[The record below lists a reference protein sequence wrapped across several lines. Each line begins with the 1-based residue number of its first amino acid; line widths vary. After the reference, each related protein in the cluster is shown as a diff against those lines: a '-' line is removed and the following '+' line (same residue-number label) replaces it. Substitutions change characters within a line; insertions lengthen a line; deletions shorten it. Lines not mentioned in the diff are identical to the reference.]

1 MSFLDSLENSLKSLE
16 SRDESQQQTKA
27 LSYLVLS
34 GADRVRKVLGETGIR
49 ILMRMM
55 GLLLTA
61 IGVQVVLNGLSEFGI
76 IPKQAA

>member
-34 GADRVRKVLGETGIR
+34 GADRVRKV
-49 ILMRMM
+49 
-55 GLLLTA
+55 TA
-61 IGVQVVLNGLSEFGI
+61 IAVQFVLNGLSEFGI
-76 IPKQAA
+76 TPKQAA